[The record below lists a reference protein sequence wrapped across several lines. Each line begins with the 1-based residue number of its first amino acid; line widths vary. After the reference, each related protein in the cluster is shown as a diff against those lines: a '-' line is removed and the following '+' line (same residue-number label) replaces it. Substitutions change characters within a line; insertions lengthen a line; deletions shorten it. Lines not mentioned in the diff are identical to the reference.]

1 MTPTPIRQHT
11 DPGRRPFC
19 RRQIFRKFLA
29 FLLVSASLSLLYPS
43 ADSIQTVSASSGSK
57 KKSAPKA
64 PARDN
69 TPQILT
75 PEAPGAIAYANDIV
89 SMDLSNTSRGY
100 MVLTYTGSNEKVKF
114 QVKDPKGITCT
125 YLVTARSE
133 AVVYPLTGGNG
144 SYTFTV
150 FEAAD
155 AAKDLY
161 AVAFTQS
168 ADVTLEDEF
177 LPFLTPNVYIDYDA
191 DTKAVAKGASLVK
204 KSRSGIEAI
213 EAVYHF
219 VIKNISYDTD
229 KAENVAYGYI
239 PDVDDTLDTKKGICF
254 DYAALMTAMLRSQ
267 RIPARLE
274 VGYAGDA
281 YHAWIS
287 CYLEETGWVDD
298 IIRFDGK
305 KWSLIDPTLAAN
317 SRRASVKDYIGDGSK
332 YTVKYVY

>member
-1 MTPTPIRQHT
+1 MI
-11 DPGRRPFC
+11 
-19 RRQIFRKFLA
+19 
-29 FLLVSASLSLLYPS
+29 
-43 ADSIQTVSASSGSK
+43 
-57 KKSAPKA
+57 
-64 PARDN
+64 
-69 TPQILT
+69 
-75 PEAPGAIAYANDIV
+75 
-89 SMDLSNTSRGY
+89 
-100 MVLTYTGSNEKVKF
+100 LTYTGANEKVKF